1 MILFHLSKL
10 IERFFDAME
19 IRRERRVE
27 RRERKRQMR
36 RRREACR

>member
-10 IERFFDAME
+10 IERFFDALE
-19 IRRERRVE
+19 L
-27 RRERKRQMR
+27 RRERKQRAR